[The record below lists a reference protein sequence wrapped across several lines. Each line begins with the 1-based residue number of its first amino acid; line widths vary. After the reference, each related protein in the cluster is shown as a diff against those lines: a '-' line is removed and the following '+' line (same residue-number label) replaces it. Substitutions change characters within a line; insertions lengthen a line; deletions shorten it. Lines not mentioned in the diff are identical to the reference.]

1 MVSSTIHVVSYA
13 TILVLVLILR
23 SSMDS
28 YRDDVAALSI
38 YSVLSIRE
46 GVPHCILI
54 IVDTIMN
61 IVIYIMVFVL
71 VNSLLVI
78 VRNHL
83 IHTSLCIDNFSSF
96 SYWDLFRRTLWDLM
110 TIWQD
115 GCLPDVATVIIYM
128 VVVQG
133 ELIGIVLL
141 IENDVGVIIVNYLL
155 FNFYDSLISFIVP
168 VS

>member
-1 MVSSTIHVVSYA
+1 
-13 TILVLVLILR
+13 
-23 SSMDS
+23 
-28 YRDDVAALSI
+28 
-38 YSVLSIRE
+38 
-46 GVPHCILI
+46 
-54 IVDTIMN
+54 
-61 IVIYIMVFVL
+61 
-71 VNSLLVI
+71 
-78 VRNHL
+78 
-83 IHTSLCIDNFSSF
+83 
-96 SYWDLFRRTLWDLM
+96 M